1 MNKIIDKHSPLKKL
15 SKYKLKFQTKPQIT
29 TVLQKSISI
38 KNKLFRDFINKKDL
52 TQKAELQIKYK
63 NYRNMLSILMK
74 NSKRN
79 YFTKFFENN
88 LRNLKNTWKSIKSIL
103 FIKSFTSNSP
113 MLLLTYQN
121 DNIDNPERIANIF
134 NNYFSTT
141 GEKTQAK
148 TKHSRKNYTDYFS
161 NENPDSFFLSP
172 ANKDKIKIILS
183 YLDTKN
189 LLDHTV
195 SLVCLKWHF

>member
-1 MNKIIDKHSPLKKL
+1 
-15 SKYKLKFQTKPQIT
+15 
-29 TVLQKSISI
+29 
-38 KNKLFRDFINKKDL
+38 
-52 TQKAELQIKYK
+52 
-63 NYRNMLSILMK
+63 MLSTLMK

-79 YFTKFFENN
+79 YFTNFSENN

-121 DNIDNPERIANIF
+121 GNIDNPEGIANIF
-134 NNYFSTT
+134 NNYFSIT

-148 TKHSRKNYTDYFS
+148 TKHSRKNYTDYLS

-195 SLVCLKWHF
+195 SLVYLKWHF